1 MADAKNPH
9 KSDVIEVSVYRCH
22 KKAQT
27 YVYLPADQDYADL
40 PEAFV
45 QQFGEA
51 SMFLTFAL
59 HAQKKL
65 AQVDAG
71 QVMAAIKNQGFFL
84 QLPPQH
90 DYKIDGH
97 QSDV

>member
-1 MADAKNPH
+1 MVDTKVPHTPDA
-9 KSDVIEVSVYRCH
+9 IEVSVYRCH

-27 YVYLPADQDYADL
+27 YVYLPSDQEYADL

-45 QQFGEA
+45 AQFGEA
-51 SMFLTFAL
+51 SEFLTFVL
-59 HAQKKL
+59 HAEKRL

-71 QVMAAIKNQGFFL
+71 KVIAAIRSQGFFL
-84 QLPPQH
+84 QLPPQQ
-90 DYKIDGH
+90 DYQAESH